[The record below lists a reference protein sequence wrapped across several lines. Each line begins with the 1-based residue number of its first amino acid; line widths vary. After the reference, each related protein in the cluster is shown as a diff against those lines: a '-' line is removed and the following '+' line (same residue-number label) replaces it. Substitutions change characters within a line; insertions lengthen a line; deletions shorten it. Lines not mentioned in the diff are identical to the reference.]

1 MRITRLPHRFPP
13 LWPPLWPP
21 ASLRCTAIPPAYTR
35 LEGKQKK
42 LWRIP
47 VLLWRGAW
55 APPLKKSISPPAAAS
70 RTTGPLRAQLMP
82 KRKKGKSILLQQSLN
97 ITPFFILFKPLQRTA
112 LKLLIW
118 MFMRMALSVRRIWKK
133 RSALIPPLSPS
144 CMPIMKSAPS
154 SPSPWRPLPYRRCSG
169 HWKRAHSR
177 QETGDRYAFSF
188 RT

>member
-70 RTTGPLRAQLMP
+70 RTTGPLRARLMP

-97 ITPFFILFKPLQRTA
+97 ITPFFIPVSYTHLAVQKPGTSL
-112 LKLLIW
+112 
-118 MFMRMALSVRRIWKK
+118 
-133 RSALIPPLSPS
+133 
-144 CMPIMKSAPS
+144 
-154 SPSPWRPLPYRRCSG
+154 RPRRCYFLF
-169 HWKRAHSR
+169 HKLITARAHMLHPARR
-177 QETGDRYAFSF
+177 QTDFRLGIAWDPDMVDIFSTLF
-188 RT
+188 FP